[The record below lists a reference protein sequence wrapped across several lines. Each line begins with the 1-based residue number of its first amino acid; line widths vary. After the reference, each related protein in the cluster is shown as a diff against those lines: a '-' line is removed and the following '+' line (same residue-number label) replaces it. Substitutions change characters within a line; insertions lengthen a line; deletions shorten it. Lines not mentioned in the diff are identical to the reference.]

1 MTTQRRGLVAEDV
14 AVTTSRRAAA
24 AGTRSTG
31 MTTEVRGRATEE
43 ATAQT
48 GVSAAGERAA
58 RLQVGM
64 SSGSTTFVSDEASG
78 RDVAACGCLG
88 AEGRASQSGGG
99 RSGRSCRG
107 CARHACRGC
116 VGESRAAEAGA
127 VGPAD
132 TAGATGAEAGTA
144 TATECSLLTD
154 GESTRRARQPSR
166 CGIRKAALDTSIER
180 APCRRLANH

>member
-1 MTTQRRGLVAEDV
+1 MTTQHRGLVAEDV
-14 AVTTSRRAAA
+14 AVTTSRRPAA
-24 AGTRSTG
+24 AGTRSTD

-48 GVSAAGERAA
+48 GVSAACERAA
-58 RLQVGM
+58 RLKVGM
-64 SSGSTTFVSDEASG
+64 PSGSTTFVPDEASG

-144 TATECSLLTD
+144 TDCRLLTD

-166 CGIRKAALDTSIER
+166 CRTRKAALDTSIER

>member
-1 MTTQRRGLVAEDV
+1 MTTQHRGLVAEDV
-14 AVTTSRRAAA
+14 AVTTSRRPAA
-24 AGTRSTG
+24 AGTRSTD

-48 GVSAAGERAA
+48 GVSAACERAA
-58 RLQVGM
+58 RLKVGM
-64 SSGSTTFVSDEASG
+64 PSGSTTFVPDEASG

-88 AEGRASQSGGG
+88 AEGRASQSG
-99 RSGRSCRG
+99 RG

-144 TATECSLLTD
+144 TDCSLLTD
-154 GESTRRARQPSR
+154 GESTRR
-166 CGIRKAALDTSIER
+166 
-180 APCRRLANH
+180 